1 MYKSIHIKILQNAK
15 CKKKKKNP
23 SFYTFWQKKKKAHIS
38 RCKIV
43 HKCTI
48 ATAIVYI
55 CTVIV
60 TLVFNIIVIFSLSL
74 ALLLSLSTHSPA
86 LTEEPHSPF
95 FSHSHLTLLLW
106 LKNLTLPFSHLIK
119 SSIHLISRWSN
130 HLSSLLL
137 IAIALISCLSKKQS
151 EIRKH
156 TSSIPWEW
164 SLP

>member
-15 CKKKKKNP
+15 KKKKTLHFTHFDK
-23 SFYTFWQKKKKAHIS
+23 KKKKAHIS

-86 LTEEPHSPF
+86 LIEEPHSPF
-95 FSHSHLTLLLW
+95 FSHSH
-106 LKNLTLPFSHLIK
+106 LTLPFSHLIK

-130 HLSSLLL
+130 HLSSPLP
-137 IAIALISCLSKKQS
+137 IAIALISCLLEKQS

>member
-15 CKKKKKNP
+15 KKKKTLHFTHFDK
-23 SFYTFWQKKKKAHIS
+23 KKKKAHIS

-60 TLVFNIIVIFSLSL
+60 ILVFNIIVIFSLSL
-74 ALLLSLSTHSPA
+74 ALLLSLST
-86 LTEEPHSPF
+86 HSPF

-130 HLSSLLL
+130 HLSSPLP
-137 IAIALISCLSKKQS
+137 IAIALISCLLEKQS